1 MLMRFEN
8 CSMKRSRS
16 VTMNNS
22 ALFNNNTFYKAFERD
37 LRRARQSVVIES
49 PFITRRRMEHLL
61 PLLTKLRREGVR
73 IVVNTRSPEEH
84 NEEYAI
90 QAENAVASM
99 QDIGIKVLY
108 TVKHHRKLA
117 IIDEEILWEGSLNIL
132 SQGDSCEV
140 MRRTVSNSLAWQM
153 ICFTKLDLAIQGSR

>member
-1 MLMRFEN
+1 
-8 CSMKRSRS
+8 
-16 VTMNNS
+16 MNNS
-22 ALFNNNTFYKAFERD
+22 ALFDNNTFYKAFERD
-37 LRRARQSVVIES
+37 LRHARQSVIIES

-61 PLLTKLRREGVR
+61 PLLTKLCRKGVR
-73 IVVNTRSPEEH
+73 IVVNTRNPEEH

-90 QAENAVASM
+90 QAEDAVAAM

-140 MRRTVSNSLAWQM
+140 MRRTVSSSIAWQM
-153 ICFTKLDLAIQGSR
+153 MRFTKLDLAIRGSR

>member
-1 MLMRFEN
+1 
-8 CSMKRSRS
+8 
-16 VTMNNS
+16 MNNS
-22 ALFNNNTFYKAFERD
+22 SLFDNNTFYKAFERD
-37 LRRARQSVVIES
+37 LRLARRSVIIES

-61 PLLTKLRREGVR
+61 PLLTKLRRKGVH
-73 IVVNTRSPEEH
+73 IVVNTRDPEEH

-90 QAENAVASM
+90 QAENAIAAM

-132 SQGDSCEV
+132 SQGDSCEI
-140 MRRTVSNSLAWQM
+140 MRRTRSSELVRNMVSFIGAY
-153 ICFTKLDLAIQGSR
+153 R

>member
-1 MLMRFEN
+1 
-8 CSMKRSRS
+8 
-16 VTMNNS
+16 MNNS
-22 ALFNNNTFYKAFERD
+22 ALFDNNTFYKAFERD
-37 LRRARQSVVIES
+37 LRCARQSVIIES

-61 PLLTKLRREGVR
+61 PILKKLRHKGVR
-73 IVVNTRSPEEH
+73 IVVNTRNPEEH

-90 QAENAVASM
+90 QAEDAVASM

-117 IIDEEILWEGSLNIL
+117 IIDEEVLWEGSLNIL
-132 SQGDSCEV
+132 SQGDSCEI

-153 ICFTKLDLAIQGSR
+153 ICFTKLNLVIQGSR

>member
-1 MLMRFEN
+1 MLRRLENYLMR
-8 CSMKRSRS
+8 KSRR
-16 VTMNNS
+16 VIMNNS
-22 ALFNNNTFYKAFERD
+22 ALFDNNTFYKAFERD
-37 LRRARQSVVIES
+37 LRHARQSVIIES

-61 PLLTKLRREGVR
+61 PLLTKLRRKGVR

-90 QAENAVASM
+90 QAENAVAAM

-117 IIDEEILWEGSLNIL
+117 IIDEEVLWEGSLNIL
-132 SQGDSCEV
+132 SQGDSCEI
-140 MRRTVSNSLAWQM
+140 MRRTRSSELVRNMVSFIGAY
-153 ICFTKLDLAIQGSR
+153 R

>member
-1 MLMRFEN
+1 
-8 CSMKRSRS
+8 
-16 VTMNNS
+16 MNNS
-22 ALFNNNTFYKAFERD
+22 ALFDNNTFYKAFERD
-37 LRRARQSVVIES
+37 LRRARQSVIIES

-61 PLLTKLRREGVR
+61 PLLTRLRHKSVR
-73 IVVNTRSPEEH
+73 IVVNTRNPEEH

-90 QAENAVASM
+90 QAEDAVASM

-117 IIDEEILWEGSLNIL
+117 IIDEEVLWEGSLNIL

-140 MRRTVSNSLAWQM
+140 MRRNISNSLAWQM
-153 ICFTKLDLAIQGSR
+153 IHFTKLELVIQGSR